1 MNIYLHTNKTVWG
14 ERMGLNKESQ
24 TWEQSLMLGGG
35 GTSYQFWLGSK
46 IGTNPTQ
53 VYGKGGHAEA
63 TL

>member
-35 GTSYQFWLGSK
+35 GTSYQF
-46 IGTNPTQ
+46 
-53 VYGKGGHAEA
+53 
-63 TL
+63 